1 MKRNC
6 RITRTEWLALA
17 IIIVLGVT
25 VVGRSVRADVLPGI
39 EARLK
44 QDITYLASDNLEGR
58 GIGTDGLN
66 LAAAYVKQQFADAG
80 LDVGRIDGDAFQ
92 KFQFLA
98 RVELGDGNALAFKS
112 PDGKVVPLEY
122 DKDVRTCSFGGSG
135 DFSGDLVFAGYGIDA
150 PKAGY
155 NDFDG
160 IDVKGKVVVIV
171 RKVPRQGETFGP
183 FSKRKRAYMQH
194 APFRSK
200 MLNAANAGAKAVL
213 FVNDPY
219 FIRKNAEAREKML
232 SKAMKPV
239 ADAAVELDQTDPDDS
254 EKWQA
259 ARKKLSG
266 AVKRLQ
272 GLRTSAKR
280 SRNDA
285 LLPFSQ
291 SPDNNPNPLPA
302 MHITQE
308 ACNRVLAAALN
319 TSLAKLETAIDRDM
333 KPRSTVL
340 KGWSAEGKTAINRVR
355 VEVKNVL
362 AVLEG
367 EGPLADETIV
377 LGAHY
382 DHLGRGGFGSLA
394 RGSKDIHNG
403 ADDNASGTVALLE
416 IARRLAGRQEKLPRR
431 LVFIAF
437 TAEER
442 GLVGSARYT
451 KNPLYPLD
459 KTIAMFNMD
468 MVGRLT
474 ENKLIVHGTG
484 TAPRWNDIIDARGK
498 AHDLK
503 IVKKPEGQGP
513 SDQTSFYLKKIP
525 VLHFF
530 TGLHSDYH
538 RPSDDTEKINVSGM
552 IRIIDLIEEVVVET
566 AKNPKRPKY
575 LATKTVKAQSGSRP
589 SFGSVPDFGSEA
601 KGYAIS
607 GTSPGSPADKA
618 GFKGGDVI
626 VKFGKY
632 KISNL
637 TDFHNVLLKFAPG
650 DEVTVELMRDGK
662 KLTLK
667 AVLDRPK

>member
-1 MKRNC
+1 MTLTLKLSKTTAAVLVLLTVGVSAVGHRVFA
-6 RITRTEWLALA
+6 EALPEA
-17 IIIVLGVT
+17 
-25 VVGRSVRADVLPGI
+25 A
-39 EARLK
+39 ARLK

-58 GIGTDGLN
+58 GVGTDGLN
-66 LAAAYVKQQFADAG
+66 LAADYIKQQFADAG
-80 LDVGRIDGDAFQ
+80 LDVSRIDGDSFQ

-98 RVELGDGNALAFKS
+98 RVEPGEGNALEFTA
-112 PDGKVVPLEY
+112 PDGKTVELKY
-122 DKDVRTCSFGGSG
+122 DKDVRTCSFGGSS

-155 NDFDG
+155 NDFAG
-160 IDVKGKVVVIV
+160 IDVKGKVVLIV
-171 RKVPRQGETFGP
+171 RKVPRQGETYGP
-183 FSKRKRAYMQH
+183 FSQRSAAYRQH

-200 MLNAANAGAKAVL
+200 MLNAASAGAKAVL

-219 FIRKNAEAREKML
+219 FIRKNAEARAKML
-232 SKAMKPV
+232 TRAMKPV
-239 ADAAVELDQTDPDDS
+239 VDAAVELDQISPDDT
-254 EKWQA
+254 EKLKA
-259 ARKKLSG
+259 AREKLNG
-266 AVKRLQ
+266 AVKRLK
-272 GLRTSAKR
+272 GLRASANK
-280 SRNDA
+280 SRNDP

-291 SPDNNPNPLPA
+291 SPDDNSDPLPA

-308 ACNRVLAAALN
+308 ACNRILQAAMKTTLQ
-319 TSLAKLETAIDRDM
+319 KLETQIDRDM
-333 KPRSTVL
+333 KPHNAPLT
-340 KGWSAEGKTAINRVR
+340 GWSARGKTAINRIR

-362 AVLEG
+362 GVLEG
-367 EGPLADETIV
+367 EGPLANETIV
-377 LGAHY
+377 IGAHY

-416 IARRLAGRQEKLPRR
+416 LARRLAGRKEKLPRR

-442 GLVGSARYT
+442 GLIGSARYT
-451 KNPLYPLD
+451 KNPVYPLE

-484 TAPRWNDIIDARGK
+484 TAPRWNDMIDARGK
-498 AHDLK
+498 AHEFK

-513 SDQTSFYLKKIP
+513 SDQTSFYIKKIP

-538 RPSDDTEKINVSGM
+538 RPSDDTDKINLDGM
-552 IRIIDLIEEVVVET
+552 SRIINLIEEVVVET
-566 AKNPKRPKY
+566 AKNPDRPKY
-575 LATKTVKAQSGSRP
+575 VATKSVKAQSGSRP

-607 GTSPGSPADKA
+607 GTSPGSPAEKA
-618 GFKGGDVI
+618 GFKGGDI
-626 VKFGKY
+626 LVKFGKY
-632 KISNL
+632 KISSL
-637 TDFHNVLLKFAPG
+637 TDFHNVLLKFSPG
-650 DEVTVELMRDGK
+650 DEVKVELMRDGK